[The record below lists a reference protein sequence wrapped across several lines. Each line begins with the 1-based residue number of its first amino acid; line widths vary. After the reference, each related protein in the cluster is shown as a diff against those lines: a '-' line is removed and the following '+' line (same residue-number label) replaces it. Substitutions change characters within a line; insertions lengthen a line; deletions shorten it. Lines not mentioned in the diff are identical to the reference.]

1 LINQIIMQRFQM
13 RLKVFSRFT
22 DGFVYKDFVR
32 QGLIVTAFSSSRS
45 TLRTR
50 TVISLPSTI
59 SLPVS
64 SNSNDNNINSNGQR
78 IQIIVE

>member
-1 LINQIIMQRFQM
+1 MRRFRM
-13 RLKVFSRFT
+13 RLKVFSCFT
-22 DGFVYKDFVR
+22 DGFVHKDFVR
-32 QGLIVTAFSSSRS
+32 QGLIATAFSSSRS

-50 TVISLPSTI
+50 TVISLTSTI